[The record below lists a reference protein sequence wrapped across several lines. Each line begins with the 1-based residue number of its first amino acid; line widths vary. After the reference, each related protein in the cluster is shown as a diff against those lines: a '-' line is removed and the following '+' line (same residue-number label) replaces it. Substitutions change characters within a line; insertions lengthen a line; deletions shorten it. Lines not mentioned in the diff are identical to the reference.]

1 MTLVS
6 TSLIETPGAVDFV
19 THI

>member
-6 TSLIETPGAVDFV
+6 TPLAETPGAVDFV
-19 THI
+19 TLI